1 MVLITLSGTL
11 AANHLTPAQAPALAL
26 NPARKLK
33 SAKCLFG

>member
-1 MVLITLSGTL
+1 MLAVNRLTL
-11 AANHLTPAQAPALAL
+11 APALAL